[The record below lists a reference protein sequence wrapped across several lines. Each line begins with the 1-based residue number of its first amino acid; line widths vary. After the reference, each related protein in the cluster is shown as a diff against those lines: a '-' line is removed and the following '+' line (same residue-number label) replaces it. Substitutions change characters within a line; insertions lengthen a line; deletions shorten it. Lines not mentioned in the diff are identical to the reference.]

1 VGATGGCCASV
12 GGGGG
17 GAAGSATFTGS
28 GFACLPDFFLAGL
41 VAFVFVVVVL
51 GVVVVF
57 EMGVVCAKPSVAAS
71 ARIEMEASLVMKVV
85 LASGPRDP
93 NSLYRFNPA
102 RRGGFW
108 SVHEG
113 QAIVRW
119 S

>member
-1 VGATGGCCASV
+1 
-12 GGGGG
+12 
-17 GAAGSATFTGS
+17 
-28 GFACLPDFFLAGL
+28 
-41 VAFVFVVVVL
+41 
-51 GVVVVF
+51 
-57 EMGVVCAKPSVAAS
+57 
-71 ARIEMEASLVMKVV
+71 MEASLVMKVV